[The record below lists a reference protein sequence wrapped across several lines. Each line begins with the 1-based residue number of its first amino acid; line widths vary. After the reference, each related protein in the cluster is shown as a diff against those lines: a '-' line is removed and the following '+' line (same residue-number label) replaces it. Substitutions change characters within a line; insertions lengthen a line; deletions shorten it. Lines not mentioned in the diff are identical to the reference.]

1 MLIGA
6 NNEYIERKIQQVFN
20 LMVDDIDEVLE
31 HSEVILIGNP
41 AKEFKEIESKLRK
54 EQIVVDLVRI
64 FGKRITDEN
73 YQGIC
78 W

>member
-41 AKEFKEIESKLRK
+41 AKEFKKIEPKLTK
-54 EQIVVDLVRI
+54 EQTVVKLVRI
-64 FGKRITDEN
+64 FGKRTSDAN
-73 YQGIC
+73 YQGIF